1 MMPSMA
7 FPPMENKD
15 RALLHQ
21 FAKKLNLQ
29 SKSSGAGSNRF
40 TTLSKTDKTRPYEKR
55 FFDSVEALM
64 DRRIFPKAAK
74 GGASRAAGR
83 NNAGASKA
91 ATYRDGDVVGSG
103 AAEIGEGN
111 RGRAMMEKMGWAKGT
126 ALGAVNNPGIML
138 PIEHVVKTSK
148 AGLG

>member
-1 MMPSMA
+1 
-7 FPPMENKD
+7 MENKE

-21 FAKKLNLQ
+21 FAKLLHLQ
-29 SKSSGAGSNRF
+29 SKSSGAGSSRF
-40 TTLSKTDKTRPYEKR
+40 TTLMKTAQTRDYEKG
-55 FFDSVEALM
+55 FFDSVEARM
-64 DRRIFPKAAK
+64 ERRFLPKTAQTR
-74 GGASRAAGR
+74 GPRTGGR

-91 ATYRDGDVVGSG
+91 ATYRDGDVVGMG

-126 ALGAVNNPGIML
+126 ALGAMNNPGIML